1 MICFLQGDE
10 LLTEK
15 ELKTKLQGIES
26 FRNDRVVEGGNLH
39 NETTYREVREYR
51 IEHHLVRLYFIT
63 RAYNQY
69 MERILD
75 DFRTGEP
82 PDVLIINSCVWD
94 LNRYV
99 VNYSCDDRLKK
110 PFMDYRKNL
119 QKLFS
124 QLNDILPPSCLIIWN
139 TAMPLGHN
147 VTGGFLEKGRKNI
160 ATTGDV
166 LKANFEAATLACCY
180 QFDVLDLNFYFRFFM
195 DLQAKDGI
203 HWNQFAHRRITKLL
217 LTHVADA
224 WGVELKSKIPLKG
237 IAWNG
242 NATYQHRSPQYPPV
256 PPERQRYPQLTDANG
271 FPFTWCN
278 SSHDPNFQRAPFSD
292 CENFSEEPPAHL
304 EEMQNGRFY
313 GPVDHV
319 PVRELGP
326 PSLFPVGHAPVRE
339 LGPPFPVDYGP
350 GREWGV
356 SHADYMPN
364 GGQGGYPPLPS
375 RSPRGFRGR
384 RRNRRVIA
392 SFDRNLYSP
401 YPRPCDRTRGHP
413 LFGAPPYTGYRG
425 R

>member
-1 MICFLQGDE
+1 MIFSCRAS
-10 LLTEK
+10 K
-15 ELKTKLQGIES
+15 VS
-26 FRNDRVVEGGNLH
+26 NDRVVEGSNLLL
-39 NETTYREVREYR
+39 ET
-51 IEHHLVRLYFIT
+51 HLLERCVVQNRTPPCRLYFIT
-63 RAYNQY
+63 SAYNQY
-69 MERILD
+69 MERILA

-82 PDVLIINSCVWD
+82 PGCPRINSCVWD
-94 LNRYV
+94 LNRHARSNLYF
-99 VNYSCDDRLKK
+99 SCHV
-110 PFMDYRKNL
+110 
-119 QKLFS
+119 Q
-124 QLNDILPPSCLIIWN
+124 
-139 TAMPLGHN
+139 
-147 VTGGFLEKGRKNI
+147 RKNI